1 METRP
6 MRVECARRARV
17 ERSANSE
24 IDALA
29 ERDAQFALAYYTH
42 THLNSLNTKSVVSIL
57 NHPSAE
63 TFNETLRHKLIDGL
77 KQIKPVSSERSQ
89 RDDAYWA
96 GRMTNRHVPGVSRR
110 PPNLRMGVLTHIVSD
125 IGVVPVKDRHGNVF
139 FVLYKCLYTQ
149 FRVVHRLRKKEH
161 IVDSWRKFITDFALQ
176 DKIGS
181 IKVRVKYLVTDDDQS
196 YVAGKVKELNNSEMI
211 GQWTIAP
218 YTHNANPAESEMR
231 RIMESAVCAL
241 YSSGLPPSFLLDAL
255 EHGCAVNNML
265 YTSVH
270 YEEDHKYKSPWE
282 RVKGS
287 KPHINNIA
295 RFGSKTYV
303 FINKD
308 ERVKGDS
315 HQWIGWYLGVSDN
328 MLASRVYRPITHT
341 VYDRFHTLHDSSV
354 VYGDFL
360 GNMYKKR
367 VESDRAQRRYFNA
380 AVDEL
385 LGTPENARDE
395 VLRVMRAR
403 VRGPNNLTRTS
414 TRREREM
421 ARAPGKRTRMRTS
434 TRTHTRTIVRTNAR
448 ERTVQASRTSC
459 TRATHAR
466 RGSASRKPQSACSRT
481 RRSRER
487 ISRARVV
494 GNARV

>member
-1 METRP
+1 MRTKGGQVVRIEIDARSRLPLMETRP

-181 IKVRVKYLVTDDDQS
+181 IKVRVK
-196 YVAGKVKELNNSEMI
+196 
-211 GQWTIAP
+211 
-218 YTHNANPAESEMR
+218 
-231 RIMESAVCAL
+231 
-241 YSSGLPPSFLLDAL
+241 
-255 EHGCAVNNML
+255 
-265 YTSVH
+265 
-270 YEEDHKYKSPWE
+270 
-282 RVKGS
+282 
-287 KPHINNIA
+287 
-295 RFGSKTYV
+295 
-303 FINKD
+303 
-308 ERVKGDS
+308 
-315 HQWIGWYLGVSDN
+315 
-328 MLASRVYRPITHT
+328 
-341 VYDRFHTLHDSSV
+341 
-354 VYGDFL
+354 
-360 GNMYKKR
+360 
-367 VESDRAQRRYFNA
+367 
-380 AVDEL
+380 
-385 LGTPENARDE
+385 
-395 VLRVMRAR
+395 
-403 VRGPNNLTRTS
+403 
-414 TRREREM
+414 
-421 ARAPGKRTRMRTS
+421 
-434 TRTHTRTIVRTNAR
+434 
-448 ERTVQASRTSC
+448 
-459 TRATHAR
+459 
-466 RGSASRKPQSACSRT
+466 
-481 RRSRER
+481 
-487 ISRARVV
+487 
-494 GNARV
+494 